1 MSEEYDEEKKTQHDQ
16 RTNDEKG
23 DKEYVAVAISAC
35 KTIVH
40 KRNMHK
46 YTNTDIKT
54 HVRKGAKKNINTHRE
69 EEKNRQRAR
78 ATKKRVTVRRQQP
91 KESNFSISNIF
102 VRAL

>member
-69 EEKNRQRAR
+69 EEKNRQRA
-78 ATKKRVTVRRQQP
+78 TS
-91 KESNFSISNIF
+91 ESNKKTSHSATTTTEGIEF
-102 VRAL
+102 